1 MLDEIKQKDLLIWAM
16 READEIGE
24 QGECELPEDE
34 IALATVTDAFAE
46 QMRDHVVE
54 WIDDGALVEFF
65 DWEELDG
72 GDLEKKITEE
82 ARAYCYDLDY
92 SEIAEFWATVAI
104 ESIKYGD
111 F

>member
-1 MLDEIKQKDLLIWAM
+1 MIDELKQKALLSWAM
-16 READEIGE
+16 READSLGE
-24 QGECELPEDE
+24 MNECELPEDE
-34 IALATVTDAFAE
+34 IALRFVKACFAE

-54 WIDDGALVEFF
+54 MIDDRGLVEVF

-72 GDLEKKITEE
+72 GDLEAEITAE
-82 ARAYCYDLDY
+82 ARAYCYALDY

-104 ESIKYGD
+104 ESIKCGD